1 MSIYN
6 PLERFSVQMIPGFR
20 EMKHPYLVAQSYPRG
35 ANPLSKSHQPLLLC
49 DYESDGIARAH
60 LGGIKQDKWAAIID
74 LEKEAH
80 RNKLTEMA
88 RADSSYLLYV
98 ALVSDAKKVNLRNN
112 SALTEAVWEYIRR
125 QTNWQPG
132 RSGTLRPN
140 LELVFGELFVRLSYK
155 NQVIKERLDVFE
167 KMVFPCVTTSPSQPV
182 SDSYRIIF
190 QDSSL
195 IRS

>member
-1 MSIYN
+1 MSMYN
-6 PLERFSVQMIPGFR
+6 PLERFAVQMIAGFR

-35 ANPLSKSHQPLLLC
+35 HNPLSKGQQPLLLC
-49 DYESDGIARAH
+49 DYETDGVARAH

-88 RADSSYLLYV
+88 QPDYPYLLYV
-98 ALVSDAKKVNLRNN
+98 AFVSDAKKVNLRNN
-112 SALTEAVWEYIRR
+112 AALTEAVREYIRSR
-125 QTNWQPG
+125 TNWQPD
-132 RSGTLRPN
+132 RSDTLRPN
-140 LELVFGELFVRLSYK
+140 LELVFGELFVRLSYR
-155 NQVIKERLDVFE
+155 NQVIKERLDIFE
-167 KMVFPCVTTSPSQPV
+167 KIISPCVTTSPSLPV

-195 IRS
+195 IRN